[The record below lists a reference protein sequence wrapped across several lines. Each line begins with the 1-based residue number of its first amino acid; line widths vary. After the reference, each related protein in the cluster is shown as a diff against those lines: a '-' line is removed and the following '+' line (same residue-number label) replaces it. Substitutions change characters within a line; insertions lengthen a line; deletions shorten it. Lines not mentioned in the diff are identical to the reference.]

1 MKQNLKRKAISSA
14 DEFEKTAVKV
24 SLVSIIGNT
33 VLSLFKIMA
42 GIFAH
47 SGAMISDAVH
57 SASDVLSSIIVII
70 GVKISAKGS
79 DKDHPYG
86 HERFE
91 CVAAIVLAVILL
103 ISGLFIGHT
112 AIEKIQVGN
121 AQEIAIPGILALVA
135 AIISIASKEAMYW
148 YTRFYALRFD
158 SGALMADAWHHRS
171 DALSSIG
178 ALIGILGARMGFP
191 MLDTVASLVICIF
204 IIKAAYDIFKDA
216 ISKMVD
222 RSCNEETEKDILQC
236 ALEQDGVCGVDS
248 IQTRVFGNKI
258 YVDIVIFANNAITLT
273 QSHQIAGQ
281 VHDAL
286 EDKFEKI
293 KHITVCV
300 NPLQN
305 ECIEENVQPN
315 RKKIAF
321 ICIHNSCRSQI
332 AEALGKQLRGDKFD
346 FYSAGVETK
355 PQINQDAVRLMKELY
370 GIDMEQTQ
378 YSKTFDKIP
387 SPDIIISMGCDV
399 ECPYIGKVFDDNWG
413 LQDPTGLDD
422 DFFKSVIKQIE
433 DNIRKL

>member
-1 MKQNLKRKAISSA
+1 MKQNLKHEAVLSV
-14 DEFEKTAVKV
+14 DGFEKTAVKV

-70 GVKISAKGS
+70 GVKISAKES

-112 AIEKIQVGN
+112 AIEKIGSDYTE
-121 AQEIAIPGILALVA
+121 AIAVPGMLALIA
-135 AIISIASKEAMYW
+135 AIVSIVSKEAMYW
-148 YTRFYALRFD
+148 YTRFFALRLD

-171 DALSSIG
+171 DAFSSIG
-178 ALIGILGARMGFP
+178 ALIGILGARMGYP
-191 MLDTVASLVICIF
+191 LMDTVASLVICIF
-204 IIKAAYDIFKDA
+204 IAKAAYDIFKDA
-216 ISKMVD
+216 INKMID
-222 RSCNEETEKDILQC
+222 RSCNEEIEKDILKC

-258 YVDIVIFANNAITLT
+258 YVDIAILADHEITLT
-273 QSHQIAGQ
+273 QSHQIARR

-286 EDKFEKI
+286 EGKFEKI

-305 ECIEENVQPN
+305 ECVGESVQPN
-315 RKKIAF
+315 RNQAVDQSECSATDVALSMGYDAEYGEVIREIEKKI
-321 ICIHNSCRSQI
+321 
-332 AEALGKQLRGDKFD
+332 
-346 FYSAGVETK
+346 
-355 PQINQDAVRLMKELY
+355 
-370 GIDMEQTQ
+370 
-378 YSKTFDKIP
+378 
-387 SPDIIISMGCDV
+387 
-399 ECPYIGKVFDDNWG
+399 
-413 LQDPTGLDD
+413 
-422 DFFKSVIKQIE
+422 KS
-433 DNIRKL
+433 L